1 MTSSSSPAEQT
12 PAADSPV
19 VLYRERQ
26 WVPWYWW
33 LMAAF
38 VVVISTATVSLNRG
52 ILWVIIP
59 AILLSAIAVWVLLTW
74 SNTVVRVEQDS
85 DGTRWLTVKEAQLPH
100 DVVARSTAVP
110 ATARRNALGPQ
121 LDPAAFI
128 VTHGWV
134 PEHVMLVLD
143 DPEDPTPYWLIG
155 SKGPEKL
162 LAAFLPDQAGA
173 SATR

>member
-12 PAADSPV
+12 SSTDSPT

-38 VVVISTATVSLNRG
+38 VVVISVATVSLNRG

-74 SNTVVRVEQDS
+74 SNTVVQVERDP
-85 DGTRWLTVKEAQLPH
+85 DGTCWLTVKDAQLPH
-100 DVVARSTAVP
+100 DVVSRSTTVP

-143 DPEDPTPYWLIG
+143 DPEDPTPYWLIN
-155 SKGPEKL
+155 SKNPEQL
-162 LAAFLPDQAGA
+162 LAAFVPEQARPTA
-173 SATR
+173 AN

>member
-12 PAADSPV
+12 SSTDSPT

-38 VVVISTATVSLNRG
+38 VVVISVATVSLNRG

-74 SNTVVRVEQDS
+74 SNTVVQVERDT
-85 DGTRWLTVKEAQLPH
+85 DGTRWLTVKDAQLPH
-100 DVVARSTAVP
+100 DVVSRSTTVP

-143 DPEDPTPYWLIG
+143 DPEDPTPYWLIN
-155 SKGPEKL
+155 SKNPEQL
-162 LAAFLPDQAGA
+162 LTAFVPEQARPTAAN
-173 SATR
+173 

>member
-12 PAADSPV
+12 SSTDSPT

-38 VVVISTATVSLNRG
+38 VVGISVATVSLNRG

-74 SNTVVRVEQDS
+74 SNTVVQVERDT
-85 DGTRWLTVKEAQLPH
+85 DGTRWLTVKDAQLPH
-100 DVVARSTAVP
+100 DVVSRSTTVP

-143 DPEDPTPYWLIG
+143 DPEDPTPYWLIN
-155 SKGPEKL
+155 SKNPEQL
-162 LAAFLPDQAGA
+162 LAAFVPEQARPTA
-173 SATR
+173 AN

>member
-12 PAADSPV
+12 SSTDSPT

-38 VVVISTATVSLNRG
+38 VVVISVATVSLNRG

-74 SNTVVRVEQDS
+74 SNTVVQVERDT
-85 DGTRWLTVKEAQLPH
+85 DGTRWLTVKDAQLPH
-100 DVVARSTAVP
+100 DVVSRSTTVP

-143 DPEDPTPYWLIG
+143 DPEDPTPYWLIN
-155 SKGPEKL
+155 SKNPEQL
-162 LAAFLPDQAGA
+162 LAAFVPEQARPTA
-173 SATR
+173 AN